1 MHGEYA
7 PARAPLKNSRYSF
20 KSLQT
25 FFRGYDEVGTKKWK
39 IMRSILREDLFF
51 LENTLILGRKYGN
64 MRSN

>member
-51 LENTLILGRKYGN
+51 
-64 MRSN
+64 